1 MYVFMWMEFGKLILK
16 FIQKSKKSRIS
27 KTLLNK
33 RKNVGAL
40 ALLHSKTYY
49 ETTVIKT
56 KVDK

>member
-1 MYVFMWMEFGKLILK
+1 MEFGKLILK
-16 FIQKSKKSRIS
+16 FTQKSKKSRIS
-27 KTLLNK
+27 KTLMNK